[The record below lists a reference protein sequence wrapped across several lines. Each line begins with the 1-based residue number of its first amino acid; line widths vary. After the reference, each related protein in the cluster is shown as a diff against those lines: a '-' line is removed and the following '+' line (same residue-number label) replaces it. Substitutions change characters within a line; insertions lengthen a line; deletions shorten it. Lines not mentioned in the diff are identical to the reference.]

1 MDLATFLAFAVFI
14 IVMTGTPGPGNLT
27 FLAIGAS
34 AGYRTAFPV
43 IVASQ
48 IGSIPLKLSVAYG
61 LGHVMAGGG
70 PIVTLFKVLSMAYM
84 TYLAWRIISL
94 SVKPKGEVALPSF
107 WEGLLI
113 HPLSPKTWAMNLV
126 AFFNLSCRK
135 RARHSR
141 KRTDSRGRIYSGWH
155 GFPFTLGAARRFD
168 PCADRRRAGDAR
180 HHRGDGSIHACGNRL
195 GARNLRNTKGT
206 GRRMCR
212 PVTIVSVVHVVVV
225 LRAQVPSRIGAF
237 LSLQIQFSLISAIG
251 KPLAALAFCIRHLA
265 LMHDRQAIASPAR
278 SNDW

>member
-1 MDLATFLAFAVFI
+1 MDFATFLAFAIFV

-48 IGSIPLKLSVAYG
+48 VGSLPLKLSVAYG

-70 PIVTLFKVLSMAYM
+70 PIVTVFKALSMAYM

-126 AFFNLSCRK
+126 AFSTFLAGNGLSIHEN
-135 RARHSR
+135 ALILIA
-141 KRTDSRGRIYSGWH
+141 G
-155 GFPFTLGAARRFD
+155 FTLGGLVFHSLWALVGVSILALI
-168 PCADRRRAGDAR
+168 
-180 HHRGDGSIHACGNRL
+180 GDG
-195 GARNLRNTKGT
+195 
-206 GRRMCR
+206 
-212 PVTIVSVVHVVVV
+212 PVM
-225 LRAQVPSRIGAF
+225 RAITVAMA
-237 LSLQIQFSLISAIG
+237 ISM
-251 KPLAALAFCIRHLA
+251 LAATVWALAI
-265 LMHDRQAIASPAR
+265 
-278 SNDW
+278 

>member
-126 AFFNLSCRK
+126 AFSTFLAGNGLGIHEN
-135 RARHSR
+135 ALILVA
-141 KRTDSRGRIYSGWH
+141 G
-155 GFPFTLGAARRFD
+155 FTLGGMVFHSLWALLGVSILALI
-168 PCADRRRAGDAR
+168 
-180 HHRGDGSIHACGNRL
+180 GDG
-195 GARNLRNTKGT
+195 
-206 GRRMCR
+206 
-212 PVTIVSVVHVVVV
+212 PVMRVITVLMAVSM
-225 LRAQVPSRIGAF
+225 
-237 LSLQIQFSLISAIG
+237 
-251 KPLAALAFCIRHLA
+251 LAATVWALAI
-265 LMHDRQAIASPAR
+265 
-278 SNDW
+278 

>member
-126 AFFNLSCRK
+126 AFSTFLAGNGLGIHEN
-135 RARHSR
+135 ALILVAGFTMGGMVFHSL
-141 KRTDSRGRIYSGWH
+141 WAL
-155 GFPFTLGAARRFD
+155 LGVSILALI
-168 PCADRRRAGDAR
+168 
-180 HHRGDGSIHACGNRL
+180 GDG
-195 GARNLRNTKGT
+195 
-206 GRRMCR
+206 
-212 PVTIVSVVHVVVV
+212 PVMRVITVAMAVSM
-225 LRAQVPSRIGAF
+225 
-237 LSLQIQFSLISAIG
+237 
-251 KPLAALAFCIRHLA
+251 LAATVWALAI
-265 LMHDRQAIASPAR
+265 
-278 SNDW
+278 

>member
-14 IVMTGTPGPGNLT
+14 IVMTGTPGPGNLA

-126 AFFNLSCRK
+126 AFSTFLAGNGLGIHEN
-135 RARHSR
+135 ALILVA
-141 KRTDSRGRIYSGWH
+141 G
-155 GFPFTLGAARRFD
+155 FTLGGMVFHSLWALLGVSILALI
-168 PCADRRRAGDAR
+168 
-180 HHRGDGSIHACGNRL
+180 GDG
-195 GARNLRNTKGT
+195 
-206 GRRMCR
+206 
-212 PVTIVSVVHVVVV
+212 PVMRVITVAMAVSM
-225 LRAQVPSRIGAF
+225 
-237 LSLQIQFSLISAIG
+237 
-251 KPLAALAFCIRHLA
+251 LAATVWALAI
-265 LMHDRQAIASPAR
+265 
-278 SNDW
+278 

>member
-1 MDLATFLAFAVFI
+1 MDYATFLAFAVFV

-48 IGSIPLKLSVAYG
+48 IGSLPLKLSVAYG

-70 PIVTLFKVLSMAYM
+70 TVVTVFKVLSMAYM
-84 TYLAWRIISL
+84 TYLAWRIVCL

-126 AFFNLSCRK
+126 AFSTFLAGNGLGIHEN
-135 RARHSR
+135 AMILVA
-141 KRTDSRGRIYSGWH
+141 G
-155 GFPFTLGAARRFD
+155 FTLGGMVFHSLWALV
-168 PCADRRRAGDAR
+168 GV
-180 HHRGDGSIHACGNRL
+180 SILALIGEGPL
-195 GARNLRNTKGT
+195 
-206 GRRMCR
+206 
-212 PVTIVSVVHVVVV
+212 
-225 LRAQVPSRIGAF
+225 LRAITVTM
-237 LSLQIQFSLISAIG
+237 AIAM
-251 KPLAALAFCIRHLA
+251 LAATVWA
-265 LMHDRQAIASPAR
+265 LLI
-278 SNDW
+278 

>member
-1 MDLATFLAFAVFI
+1 MDLATFLAFAIFI

-48 IGSIPLKLSVAYG
+48 IGSLPLKLSVAYG

-126 AFFNLSCRK
+126 AFSTFLAGNGLGIHEN
-135 RARHSR
+135 ALILVA
-141 KRTDSRGRIYSGWH
+141 G
-155 GFPFTLGAARRFD
+155 FTLGGMVFHSLWALLGVSILALI
-168 PCADRRRAGDAR
+168 
-180 HHRGDGSIHACGNRL
+180 GDGPAMRVITVLMA
-195 GARNLRNTKGT
+195 
-206 GRRMCR
+206 
-212 PVTIVSVVHVVVV
+212 VSM
-225 LRAQVPSRIGAF
+225 
-237 LSLQIQFSLISAIG
+237 
-251 KPLAALAFCIRHLA
+251 LAATVWALAI
-265 LMHDRQAIASPAR
+265 
-278 SNDW
+278 

>member
-1 MDLATFLAFAVFI
+1 MDLATFLAFAIFI

-48 IGSIPLKLSVAYG
+48 IGSLPLKLSVAYG

-126 AFFNLSCRK
+126 AFSTFLAGNGLGIHEN
-135 RARHSR
+135 ALILVA
-141 KRTDSRGRIYSGWH
+141 G
-155 GFPFTLGAARRFD
+155 FTLGGMVFHSLWALLGVSILALI
-168 PCADRRRAGDAR
+168 
-180 HHRGDGSIHACGNRL
+180 GDG
-195 GARNLRNTKGT
+195 
-206 GRRMCR
+206 
-212 PVTIVSVVHVVVV
+212 PVMRIITVLMAVSM
-225 LRAQVPSRIGAF
+225 
-237 LSLQIQFSLISAIG
+237 
-251 KPLAALAFCIRHLA
+251 LAATVWALAI
-265 LMHDRQAIASPAR
+265 
-278 SNDW
+278 

>member
-1 MDLATFLAFAVFI
+1 MDLATFLAFAVFV

-48 IGSIPLKLSVAYG
+48 IGSVPLKLSVAYG

-70 PIVTLFKVLSMAYM
+70 AVVSLFKALSMAYM
-84 TYLAWRIISL
+84 TYLAWRIVSL

-126 AFFNLSCRK
+126 AFSTFLAGNGLGLHEN
-135 RARHSR
+135 ALILV
-141 KRTDSRGRIYSGWH
+141 TG
-155 GFPFTLGAARRFD
+155 FTLGGLVFHSLWALIGVSILALIGEG
-168 PCADRRRAGDAR
+168 PLMRA
-180 HHRGDGSIHACGNRL
+180 
-195 GARNLRNTKGT
+195 
-206 GRRMCR
+206 
-212 PVTIVSVVHVVVV
+212 VTVSMAV
-225 LRAQVPSRIGAF
+225 AM
-237 LSLQIQFSLISAIG
+237 
-251 KPLAALAFCIRHLA
+251 LAATVWALA
-265 LMHDRQAIASPAR
+265 L
-278 SNDW
+278 